1 MLFTFPDSAKILCL
15 FRFVRGEQ
23 YAVGLALL
31 VEGKVVLGVMACPN
45 LPLASE
51 FGETDMSSQE
61 NVGCLFFATSGS
73 GAYVQPLKGHS
84 PPQKVS
90 SNLIQS

>member
-1 MLFTFPDSAKILCL
+1 M
-15 FRFVRGEQ
+15 
-23 YAVGLALL
+23 GLALL

-45 LPLASE
+45 LPLASSAVD
-51 FGETDMSSQE
+51 ETDMSYSQE

-73 GAYVQPLKGHS
+73 GAYVQPLTGHS

-90 SNLIQS
+90 SSTLSKAEACNKVLKESISCVEDR